1 MAKMAIL
8 GKKLGMTQIFTPDG
22 NRIPVTVVEAGP
34 NVVLAI
40 RTPEKN
46 GYSALQLAFGDQ
58 KPQRV
63 NKPDAGQFK
72 KVNSAP
78 KRFIR
83 EIRLSAEDVAAYTA
97 GQVITASDVF
107 RQGDPID
114 VTGISKGK
122 GFQGVMKRYHFKG
135 AQTMT
140 HGTHEY
146 FRHGGSIGC
155 RMTPGRVHL
164 GKRMGGHMGSE
175 RVTVQNLKIA
185 QIRPEEN
192 IILVQGAIPGAVN
205 GFVTISFAAKKVIY
219 L

>member
-1 MAKMAIL
+1 MSKMAIL
-8 GKKLGMTQIFTPDG
+8 GKKLGMTQIFSTDG

-34 NVVLAI
+34 CVVLAI

-46 GYSALQLAFGDQ
+46 GYSALQLAFDDQ

-63 NKPDAGQFK
+63 NKPDSGQFK
-72 KVNSAP
+72 KANVGP
-78 KRFIR
+78 KRFVR
-83 EIRLSAEDVAAYTA
+83 EVRIDAEQAAKYTVGQTLSAA
-97 GQVITASDVF
+97 DVF
-107 RQGDPID
+107 RAGDPID

-135 AQTMT
+135 AQTNT

-164 GKRMGGHMGSE
+164 GKRMNGHMGSE
-175 RVTVQNLKIA
+175 RVTVQNLKVA
-185 QIRPEEN
+185 QVRAEEN
-192 IILVQGAIPGAVN
+192 IILVQGGIPGPVN
-205 GFVTISFAAKKVIY
+205 AYVTLSFAAKKVIY